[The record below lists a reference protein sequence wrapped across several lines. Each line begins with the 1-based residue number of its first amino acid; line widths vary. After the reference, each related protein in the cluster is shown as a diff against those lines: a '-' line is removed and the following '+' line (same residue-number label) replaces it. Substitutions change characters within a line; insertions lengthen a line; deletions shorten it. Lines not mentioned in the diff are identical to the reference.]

1 MADAE
6 TWDLLDEQG
15 APTGEVHHRGDPGWP
30 PGRFHLMVA
39 TCVVRSDGLVL
50 LTRRAATKTFPF
62 LWEIP
67 GGSVLAGETGTQAA
81 VRELREETGLVV
93 DEGALER
100 VGRGVESAS
109 FLDVHVATVPGRPP
123 LVLDPAEVDAAA
135 WVTWA
140 DVEAHRAAGRM
151 PAPWVG
157 CFAPL
162 WPDLARKVAEA
173 ARSASWPGLAGWSVP
188 HP

>member
-15 APTGEVHHRGDPGWP
+15 HPTGEVQRREDPGWP

-39 TCVVRSDGLVL
+39 TCVVRSDGRVL
-50 LTRRAATKTFPF
+50 LTRRAATKAFPA

-67 GGSVLAGETGTQAA
+67 GGSVLAGETGAQAA
-81 VRELREETGLVV
+81 VREVLEETGILLDGDALV
-93 DEGALER
+93 R
-100 VGRGVESAS
+100 VGRGVLPRS
-109 FLDVHVATVPGRPP
+109 FLDVHVAGVPGRPRP
-123 LVLDPAEVDAAA
+123 VLDPAEVDAAA
-135 WVTWA
+135 WVTWSEL
-140 DVEAHRAAGRM
+140 EAHRDAGQM

-162 WPDLARKVAEA
+162 WPDLARAVVDAT
-173 ARSASWPGLAGWSVP
+173 RGT
-188 HP
+188 

>member
-15 APTGEVHHRGDPGWP
+15 TPTGEVHRRGAPRWP
-30 PGRFHLMVA
+30 LGRFHLMVA

-50 LTRRAATKTFPF
+50 LTRRAGTKTFPF
-62 LWEIP
+62 AWEIP
-67 GGSVLAGETGTQAA
+67 GGSVLAGETGPQAA
-81 VRELREETGLVV
+81 VREVREETGLVL

-100 VGRGVESAS
+100 VGRGVESA
-109 FLDVHVATVPGRPP
+109 FLDVHVATVPGRPR
-123 LVLDPAEVDAAA
+123 LVLDPAEVDDAA
-135 WVTWA
+135 WVAWA

-173 ARSASWPGLAGWSVP
+173 AGRE
-188 HP
+188 

>member
-15 APTGEVHHRGDPGWP
+15 APTGEVHRRGDPRWP

-62 LWEIP
+62 AWEIP
-67 GGSVLAGETGTQAA
+67 GGSVLAGETGAQAA
-81 VRELREETGLVV
+81 VREVREETGLVL
-93 DEGALER
+93 DERALER

-109 FLDVHVATVPGRPP
+109 FLDVHVATVPGRPR

-140 DVEAHRAAGRM
+140 DVEVHRAAGRM

-173 ARSASWPGLAGWSVP
+173 AGRR
-188 HP
+188 

>member
-15 APTGEVHHRGDPGWP
+15 APTGEVHRRGDPRWP

-67 GGSVLAGETGTQAA
+67 GGSVLAGETGAQAA
-81 VRELREETGLVV
+81 VREVREETGLVL
-93 DEGALER
+93 DEGVLER

-109 FLDVHVATVPGRPP
+109 FLDVHVATVPGRPR
-123 LVLDPAEVDAAA
+123 LVLDPAEVHEAT

-140 DVEAHRAAGRM
+140 EVEDRRAAGRM

-173 ARSASWPGLAGWSVP
+173 AWRT
-188 HP
+188 